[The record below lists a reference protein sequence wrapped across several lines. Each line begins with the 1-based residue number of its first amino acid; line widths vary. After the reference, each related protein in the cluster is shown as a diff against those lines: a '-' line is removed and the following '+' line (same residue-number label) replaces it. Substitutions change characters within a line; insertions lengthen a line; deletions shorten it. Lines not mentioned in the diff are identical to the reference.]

1 MKTSTGQRFIE
12 GLSELLTV
20 IDAPLEWLNLDK
32 VDLKDLFIKLKESG
46 KINDETYDQ
55 LTYSFTKKACSC

>member
-1 MKTSTGQRFIE
+1 METSQRFIE

-20 IDAPLEWLNLDK
+20 TNAPLEWLNSDK
-32 VDLKDLFIKLKESG
+32 VDLKDLFIKMKESG
-46 KINDETYDQ
+46 KINAEIYNQ